1 MKIYASEIRV
11 GMLIEYKD
19 DLWQIL
25 KTQHVKP
32 GKGGA
37 FAQVEMKSVNKNT
50 KLNERFRSSE
60 SVEKASLDE
69 IKFNYLYKDET
80 DYYFMDPK
88 SYEQINI
95 KKETVGEK
103 GKILT
108 ENLEVNISFYNE
120 KPLTVELPN
129 QVTCTIE
136 TTDVA
141 LKGQTVSSSYKPATL
156 DNGVNIQVP
165 PFIESGDKI
174 IVDTRTM
181 EYIKKDIIFMQSISA
196 NLNVMIK
203 AAEKASRALIRDFG
217 EIEKLQVSIKGP
229 TDFVSNA
236 DLKAEKIIIEELKK
250 ARPYYSI
257 ISEEDGS
264 ENNKDKEHTWIIDP
278 IDGTHKF
285 FTWCSSLCNIY
296 SLKIW

>member
-1 MKIYASEIRV
+1 MKINAGEIRV
-11 GMLIEYKD
+11 GMLLEFKN
-19 DLWQIL
+19 DLWQVL

-69 IKFNYLYKDET
+69 TKFNYLYEDET

-103 GKILT
+103 GKMLT

-181 EYIKKDIIFMQSISA
+181 EYIKKI
-196 NLNVMIK
+196 
-203 AAEKASRALIRDFG
+203 
-217 EIEKLQVSIKGP
+217 
-229 TDFVSNA
+229 
-236 DLKAEKIIIEELKK
+236 
-250 ARPYYSI
+250 
-257 ISEEDGS
+257 
-264 ENNKDKEHTWIIDP
+264 
-278 IDGTHKF
+278 
-285 FTWCSSLCNIY
+285 
-296 SLKIW
+296 